1 MNKNQ
6 FLDLVNQMLKL
17 MIKNQ
22 KENEKDKKK

>member
-22 KENEKDKKK
+22 KEIEKDKKK